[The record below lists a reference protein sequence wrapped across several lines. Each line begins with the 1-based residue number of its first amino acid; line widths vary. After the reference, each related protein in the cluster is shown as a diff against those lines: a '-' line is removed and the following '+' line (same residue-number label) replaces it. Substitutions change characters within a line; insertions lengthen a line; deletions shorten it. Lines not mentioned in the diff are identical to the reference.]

1 MLTHIFAVLTTLLT
15 AVTALPIGRDVGH
28 GIISQPSSGAAIRPG
43 EAFNFTYI
51 PMADYSVSTFYYH
64 VILLNASS
72 LDSGSDDSTA
82 ALLNQPAS
90 TLFTSGYYFGRYDYE
105 NYPGMCIQV
114 TRKVAVMLTSNEYLS
129 LQLYRILRTLHQLS
143 LQCPISPRTLL
154 PGGQRV
160 NLHTISSFSFL

>member
-1 MLTHIFAVLTTLLT
+1 MLTPIFAVLTTLLT

-64 VILLNASS
+64 VLLLNASS
-72 LDSGSDDSTA
+72 PDSHDN
-82 ALLNQPAS
+82 LLNQPAS
-90 TLFTSGYYFGRYDYE
+90 TLFTSGYYFGRYDCE

-129 LQLYRILRTLHQLS
+129 IQLYRILRTLHQLS